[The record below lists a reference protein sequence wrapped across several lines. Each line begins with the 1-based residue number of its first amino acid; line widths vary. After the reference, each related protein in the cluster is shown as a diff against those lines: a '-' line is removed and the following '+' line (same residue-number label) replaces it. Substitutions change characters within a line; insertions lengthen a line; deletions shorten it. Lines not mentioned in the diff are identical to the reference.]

1 MKAPLRRSYAP
12 RRIRKVMQ
20 LSGQTQHGAR
30 RAPRYLECKGKGE
43 RLCIFSEMEPFVVDR
58 FDDSRDGN
66 LGFSGLRSEYHN
78 WRLSVESNTRMDIGQ
93 RTYCALWYSSV
104 DRDSRQCTQYR
115 RPWRRENLE
124 QE

>member
-1 MKAPLRRSYAP
+1 MENVKAPLRGSYAP
-12 RRIRKVMQ
+12 RGIRKVMQ

-66 LGFSGLRSEYHN
+66 LDFSGLRSEYHN
-78 WRLSVESNTRMDIGQ
+78 WRLTCGIQHPDGYRPENLL
-93 RTYCALWYSSV
+93 CALV
-104 DRDSRQCTQYR
+104 
-115 RPWRRENLE
+115 L
-124 QE
+124 